1 MKHKAIVVLTIILL
15 ICATLVF
22 LDIYFDKKAGYR
34 KSSIEEVTKEKITIT
49 TTPPCTYGRIR
60 IYDYDREIIFD
71 GLGEIDI
78 KNSGWNGREVD
89 IVMNIEGKESLE
101 DEN

>member
-1 MKHKAIVVLTIILL
+1 MKHKVVVVLTIILL
-15 ICATLVF
+15 VCATLAF
-22 LDIYFDKKAGYR
+22 LDTYFDKKSDY
-34 KSSIEEVTKEKITIT
+34 SETNIEEENVIKEKIAIT

-60 IYDYDREIIFD
+60 IYDYDDEIIFD

-89 IVMNIEGKESLE
+89 IVMNIKGR
-101 DEN
+101 DE